1 MAEDYSLASAAER
14 IDAGGEAGDNYIEK
28 LETIR
33 NELNNDGNGAS
44 LGTMVG
50 AQLQMTETETNYMIE
65 SGLPKKASSANMQA
79 AQEVKKAAG

>member
-1 MAEDYSLASAAER
+1 MADDYSLASAQER
-14 IDAGGEAGDNYIEK
+14 IDAGKTAGDEYIEK

-33 NELNNDGNGAS
+33 TTLNNEGNGAS

-50 AQLQMTETETNYMIE
+50 AQLDMTETETKYMIE

>member
-1 MAEDYSLASAAER
+1 MAEEYSLASAAER
-14 IDAGGEAGDNYIEK
+14 IGAGEKSGDEYIEK
-28 LETIR
+28 LQDIR

-50 AQLQMTETETNYMIE
+50 AQLDMTETETRYMIE